1 MSLVDTCKKNEEN
14 LKENFL
20 SVVSRHFVKKNEE
33 NLKENFLSVSQYY
46 HIRGNFLGVVY
57 LFLFQKKMTNLVFS
71 TAISLSIVFLENHL
85 FIRPGWGGL
94 MNHTFS
100 LK

>member
-20 SVVSRHFVKKNEE
+20 S
-33 NLKENFLSVSQYY
+33 LSQYY
-46 HIRGNFLGVVY
+46 HIRGNLLGIVY

-71 TAISLSIVFLENHL
+71 TVISLAIVFLEKK
-85 FIRPGWGGL
+85 
-94 MNHTFS
+94 TSFS
-100 LK
+100 RTGVGRLNEPHFFLLNR

>member
-1 MSLVDTCKKNEEN
+1 MSLVDTC
-14 LKENFL
+14 
-20 SVVSRHFVKKNEE
+20 KKNEE

-71 TAISLSIVFLENHL
+71 TAISLSIVFLESRL
-85 FIRPGWGGL
+85 FLRPGWGGL
-94 MNHTFS
+94 MNHTFLS
-100 LK
+100 

>member
-1 MSLVDTCKKNEEN
+1 VSLVDTCKKKLKKI

-20 SVVSRHFVKKNEE
+20 S
-33 NLKENFLSVSQYY
+33 LSQYY

-71 TAISLSIVFLENHL
+71 TVIFSVIDFLEESSFSQTGVGRLNEPHL
-85 FIRPGWGGL
+85 
-94 MNHTFS
+94 S
-100 LK
+100 LLSR

>member
-1 MSLVDTCKKNEEN
+1 MSLVDTC
-14 LKENFL
+14 
-20 SVVSRHFVKKNEE
+20 KKNEE

-71 TAISLSIVFLENHL
+71 TAISLSIVFLESSS
-85 FIRPGWGGL
+85 
-94 MNHTFS
+94 FS
-100 LK
+100 RTGVGRLNEPHFSP